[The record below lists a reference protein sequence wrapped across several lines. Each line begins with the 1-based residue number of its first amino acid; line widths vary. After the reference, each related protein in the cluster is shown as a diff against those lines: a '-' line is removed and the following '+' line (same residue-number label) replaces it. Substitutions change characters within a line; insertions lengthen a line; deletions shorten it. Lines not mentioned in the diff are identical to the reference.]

1 MTDLRKRFTR
11 DLQLRNFSERTV
23 EAYVRAVRQLAE
35 HFNKPPDT
43 ITEEELKTYFLY
55 NRNVRKWSRAA
66 SSISIC
72 GIKFFYIHTL
82 GKEWSTFKLVRPPK
96 GKSLPEILSINEVKK
111 LFSCVKME
119 YHKICLKTIYSLGLR
134 LQEGTH
140 LQVSNIDSDRMF
152 VHVHKGK
159 GAKDRYIPLPEATLH
174 FLREFWKTH
183 RNRNLLFP
191 APGRGMGVKL
201 MPTNKTPVP
210 LASIQ
215 IAFKE
220 ACQKAK
226 INKKVSV
233 HHLRHSYAVHLLEA
247 GVDFRYVQE
256 YLGHEDPKTTLIY
269 TKLINKA
276 LPDPIAAINQVMDNI
291 K

>member
-201 MPTNKTPVP
+201 MPTNKKPVP